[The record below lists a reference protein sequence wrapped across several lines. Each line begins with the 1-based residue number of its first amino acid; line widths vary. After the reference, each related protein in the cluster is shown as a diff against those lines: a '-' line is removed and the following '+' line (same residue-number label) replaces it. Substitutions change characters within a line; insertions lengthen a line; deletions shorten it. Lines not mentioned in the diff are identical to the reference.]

1 MDSAQREARPA
12 RSGHAPGIG
21 VAVLVPCLD
30 EELTVAQ
37 VVRGFAEALPG
48 AAVYVYDNAS
58 VDRTAEVARAAG
70 AIVRH
75 VPTPGKGTVVRRM
88 FAEVDAEVYLLVD
101 GDATYDPSV
110 APELVRLVREDGFDL
125 VNVGREP
132 LAEEAFRSG
141 HRFGNRL
148 LTGALRRLIGSELSD
163 VLSGYKAL
171 SRRFVRSFP
180 AMSSGFEI
188 ETEIAVH
195 AATLALPAIE
205 VTAPYRERPL
215 GSESK
220 LHTIGDGIRIAA
232 EILSLARQDRPLA
245 FFSVIWGLL
254 CAFARPRRPRRH
266 PLLPHPHRAPPPDC
280 APRGRPCGP
289 RVLVA
294 RLRPRPRHRQPGP
307 AGGQAARLPGAAAA
321 APTPA
326 RSRLPAVE
334 QRAALGTRAARRR
347 QSKARP
353 LAPLAPP
360 QGPRRPTSGATRPSR
375 MSVSDTMQRS
385 APRRSSTRPST
396 TQPPTIT
403 SARGRASPSIE
414 RRSSRSTPASFSVSR
429 ATVSRS
435 SQERC
440 VSAGS

>member
-1 MDSAQREARPA
+1 LPA

-254 CAFARPRRPRRH
+254 CASSLALGVPVVIHYFHTHTVPRLPTALLAVGLAVLGFLSLACGLVLDTVSRGRREAKLLAYLALPPLH
-266 PLLPHPHRAPPPDC
+266 PLPLAPGSPPSSRERLS
-280 APRGRPCGP
+280 APEP
-289 RVLVA
+289 
-294 RLRPRPRHRQPGP
+294 
-307 AGGQAARLPGAAAA
+307 PGAA
-321 APTPA
+321 
-326 RSRLPAVE
+326 S
-334 QRAALGTRAARRR
+334 
-347 QSKARP
+347 
-353 LAPLAPP
+353 
-360 QGPRRPTSGATRPSR
+360 RRPGP
-375 MSVSDTMQRS
+375 
-385 APRRSSTRPST
+385 
-396 TQPPTIT
+396 
-403 SARGRASPSIE
+403 
-414 RRSSRSTPASFSVSR
+414 
-429 ATVSRS
+429 
-435 SQERC
+435 
-440 VSAGS
+440 

>member
-1 MDSAQREARPA
+1 MDRQARPD
-12 RSGHAPGIG
+12 RAPGLG

-30 EELTVAQ
+30 EELTVGD

-48 AAVYVYDNAS
+48 ADVYVYDNAS
-58 VDRTAEVARAAG
+58 SDRTAEVARAAG

-88 FAEVDAEVYLLVD
+88 FAEVDAEVYILVD

-110 APELVRLVREDGFDL
+110 APELVRLVREEGNDL

-141 HRFGNRL
+141 HRFGNRV
-148 LTGALRRLIGSELSD
+148 LTGALRRLIGSGLSD

-195 AATLALPAIE
+195 AATLALPTVE

-220 LHTIGDGIRIAA
+220 LHTLGDGVRIAS

-245 FFSVIWGLL
+245 FFTVIWVVL
-254 CAFARPRRPRRH
+254 CAASLALGIPVVIHYFHTGTVPRIPTALLAVGLAVLGFLSLACGLVLDTVSRGRREAKLLAYLALPPLH
-266 PLLPHPHRAPPPDC
+266 PLPLTTTSMPGRAEQPA
-280 APRGRPCGP
+280 APGT
-289 RVLVA
+289 
-294 RLRPRPRHRQPGP
+294 
-307 AGGQAARLPGAAAA
+307 PGAA
-321 APTPA
+321 
-326 RSRLPAVE
+326 R
-334 QRAALGTRAARRR
+334 
-347 QSKARP
+347 
-353 LAPLAPP
+353 
-360 QGPRRPTSGATRPSR
+360 
-375 MSVSDTMQRS
+375 
-385 APRRSSTRPST
+385 
-396 TQPPTIT
+396 
-403 SARGRASPSIE
+403 
-414 RRSSRSTPASFSVSR
+414 R
-429 ATVSRS
+429 AT
-435 SQERC
+435 
-440 VSAGS
+440 GS